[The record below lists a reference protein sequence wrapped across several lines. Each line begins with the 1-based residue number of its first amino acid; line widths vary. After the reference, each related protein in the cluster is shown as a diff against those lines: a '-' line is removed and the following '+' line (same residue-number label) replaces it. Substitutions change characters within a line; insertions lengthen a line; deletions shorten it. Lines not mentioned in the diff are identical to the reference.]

1 METEHIQEI
10 NHINAQIVQMK
21 QDHEVFVQKQEANYN
36 EKLIMEYNKYRRLE
50 EKMEMILKEKEEKY
64 NEMVKTHQKE
74 IETLRKEHEEEI
86 KEKNEQHED
95 VCQIFFTISSNY

>member
-50 EKMEMILKEKEEKY
+50 EKMEFILKEKEEKY
-64 NEMVKTHQKE
+64 NELVKAHKKE
-74 IETLRKEHEEEI
+74 IENLKKGQEEQI
-86 KEKNEQHED
+86 KEKNEQHEE
-95 VCQIFFTISSNY
+95 VRTIIFT